1 LGYQEVIKLCEEA
14 LALLEGGSPIQAQ
27 RSEPSTPPVEEDFS
41 LGGSDDS
48 PESQPVRRFLSET
61 DQVISETYS
70 LMRRHEAMKDVEDM
84 SLDALAE
91 SIHAFTSA
99 AQERLNKH

>member
-1 LGYQEVIKLCEEA
+1 M
-14 LALLEGGSPIQAQ
+14 P
-27 RSEPSTPPVEEDFS
+27 RVEEDTD
-41 LGGSDDS
+41 LGGTDDS
-48 PESQPVRRFLSET
+48 PESQPVSRFLLET
-61 DQVISETYS
+61 DQIISETYS
-70 LMRRHEAMKDVEDM
+70 SMRKYEAMKDVEDM

>member
-1 LGYQEVIKLCEEA
+1 
-14 LALLEGGSPIQAQ
+14 
-27 RSEPSTPPVEEDFS
+27 
-41 LGGSDDS
+41 
-48 PESQPVRRFLSET
+48 
-61 DQVISETYS
+61 
-70 LMRRHEAMKDVEDM
+70 MRKYEAMKDVEDM